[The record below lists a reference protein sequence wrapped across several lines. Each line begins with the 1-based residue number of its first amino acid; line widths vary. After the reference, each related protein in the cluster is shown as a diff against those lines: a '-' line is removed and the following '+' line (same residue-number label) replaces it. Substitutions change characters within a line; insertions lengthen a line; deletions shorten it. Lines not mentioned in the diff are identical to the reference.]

1 MGYNLY
7 LDKTDLE
14 DMKNTYDNG
23 IEKLYQNYT
32 KLEETIDKI
41 SQNNAWEGES
51 YDSFIEKFD
60 KWKLEYLKA
69 INRMIALKN
78 FLYDL
83 TSTTDILIND
93 RDKLL

>member
-69 INRMIALKN
+69 INRMIALKK
-78 FLYDL
+78 FSL
-83 TSTTDILIND
+83 
-93 RDKLL
+93 